1 MNSMLLRPYRKNLT
15 THGLIYLAGDEQAV
29 TIKNISITGVL
40 AQLDSKVG
48 KNDIKHIF
56 NTLLS
61 STTVI
66 DLYLPEMRL
75 AGEVEV
81 IRVDMEEDH
90 ILLALEFRNVT
101 YDVNDLLYKRKAYR
115 KNLPGPGHILING
128 SYAEFNAVNV
138 SVDGIMIQLTET
150 LHVEAGLVTVFEF
163 KRLEL
168 EGEVKVVWVEQI
180 PEGGTLM
187 GLQYVHME
195 QSNIKG
201 IPQFAW
207 PQSASISA

>member
-15 THGLIYLAGDEQAV
+15 THGLIYLAGEEQPI

-40 AQLDSKVG
+40 AQLNSKVG
-48 KNDIKHIF
+48 RNDIKDIF
-56 NTLLS
+56 NTLLA
-61 STTVI
+61 STII

-81 IRVDMEEDH
+81 IRVDMQDDH

-115 KNLPGPGHILING
+115 KNLPGIGHILFNG
-128 SYAEFNAVNV
+128 EYLEFNAVNV
-138 SVDGIMIQLTET
+138 SVDGIMIRLGET
-150 LHVEAGLVTVFEF
+150 VHVEPGVVTVFEF

-168 EGEVKVVWVEQI
+168 EGEIKVVWMDRMT
-180 PEGGTLM
+180 EGGTLM

-195 QSNIKG
+195 KSSIKG

-207 PQSASISA
+207 PQSA

>member
-15 THGLIYLAGDEQAV
+15 THGLIYLAGEEQPI

-48 KNDIKHIF
+48 KNDIKAIF
-56 NTLLS
+56 NTLLGS
-61 STTVI
+61 TVI

-90 ILLALEFRNVT
+90 IVLALEFKNVT

-115 KNLPGPGHILING
+115 KNMPGPGHILLNG
-128 SYAEFNAVNV
+128 TYLEFNAVNV
-138 SVDGIMIQLTET
+138 SVDGIMIRLSET
-150 LHVEAGLVTVFEF
+150 IHAEPGVVTVFEF

-168 EGEVKVVWVEQI
+168 EGEIKVVWIEHLS
-180 PEGGTLM
+180 EGGTLM
-187 GLQYVHME
+187 GLQYVHMAK
-195 QSNIKG
+195 SDVKG

-207 PQSASISA
+207 PQSA

>member
-15 THGLIYLAGDEQAV
+15 THGLIYLAGEEQ
-29 TIKNISITGVL
+29 TITVKNISITGVL
-40 AQLDSKVG
+40 AQLDSRVG

-90 ILLALEFRNVT
+90 LLLALEFRNVT

-115 KNLPGPGHILING
+115 KNLPSPGHILFNG
-128 SYAEFNAVNV
+128 AYLEFTSVNV
-138 SVDGIMIQLTET
+138 SVEGIMIKIPEAVN
-150 LHVEAGLVTVFEF
+150 VECGVVTVFEF

-168 EGEVKVVWVEQI
+168 ESEIKVVWVEHL
-180 PEGGTLM
+180 PDGTTLM

-195 QSNIKG
+195 KSQIKG
-201 IPQFAW
+201 IPEFAW
-207 PQSASISA
+207 PQTA

>member
-15 THGLIYLAGDEQAV
+15 THGLIYLAGEEQAV

-48 KNDIKHIF
+48 RNDIKAIF
-56 NTLLS
+56 NTLLG
-61 STTVI
+61 STII

-90 ILLALEFRNVT
+90 IVLALEFKNVT

-115 KNLPGPGHILING
+115 KNLPGPGHILLNG
-128 SYAEFNAVNV
+128 AYLEFNAVNV
-138 SVDGIMIQLTET
+138 SVDGIMIRLAET
-150 LHVEAGLVTVFEF
+150 VHVAPGLVTVFEF
-163 KRLEL
+163 KRLDL
-168 EGEVKVVWVEQI
+168 EGEIKVVWVEHVS
-180 PEGGTLM
+180 EGGTLI
-187 GLQYVHME
+187 GLQYVHMGR
-195 QSNIKG
+195 SAVKG

-207 PQSASISA
+207 PQSA

>member
-15 THGLIYLAGDEQAV
+15 THGLIYLSGGEQPI
-29 TIKNISITGVL
+29 TIKNISISGVL

-48 KNDIKHIF
+48 KNDIKQIF

-61 STTVI
+61 STTVVDI
-66 DLYLPEMRL
+66 YLPEMRL

-81 IRVDMEEDH
+81 IRVDMEDDH

-115 KNLPGPGHILING
+115 KNLPGPGHILFNG
-128 SYAEFNAVNV
+128 SYMEFNSVNV
-138 SVDGIMIQLTET
+138 SIDGIMIQLPET
-150 LHVEAGLVTVFEF
+150 VHVEPGVVTVFEF

-168 EGEVKVVWVEQI
+168 EGEIKVIWVNHL
-180 PEGGTLM
+180 PDGGTLM

-195 QSNIKG
+195 KSKIKG
-201 IPQFAW
+201 IPIFAW
-207 PQSASISA
+207 PQSA